1 MKKFLRLSAL
11 YICITLLTT
20 VGTVFLAKFT
30 SSTANNNNSDS
41 FGTSF
46 TVEEPTAFDK
56 MLEGI
61 MSANGFEIDLNAE
74 LVADD
79 VESLPITAHLYVD
92 LSNGFEAVALQA
104 HLAVEEKLSLD
115 VTFKDKWLYLT
126 VLGGN
131 YKIQTDKISD
141 IVKIVTQLIDGTEE
155 SGAIE
160 TLEDVNL
167 DGTEVETSNSGFD
180 VSKIME
186 SLQTMT
192 EEKNEFGYKLSGN
205 LLGID
210 FSILTD
216 FNYNIVEATTSEI
229 QIDKYKLTPHV
240 SLNYL
245 EEVKEIVVDEAA
257 YLDLSTIDKLVY
269 AVINTAKLTDFHITT
284 NLKIDMQI
292 ASIDKPISMDIP
304 IDVKIKLVNNKPQ
317 IMAQFGPIPVIA
329 PVNNDVPYAFGDTV
343 SGLYCGLNRIL
354 NLYYADGYVYFYR
367 SETVP
372 VFGSSSGRLYEKKL
386 KITLEEFMDDPLML
400 LSYGFGFQD
409 IIMNE
414 ITKATTLAGNRETP
428 IDINNILLGFDWDG
442 TNCSL
447 VLNLKEL
454 ANNPQLD
461 SLKLTITTKEIN
473 GKDYISGGALEVSL
487 PISNSFKIDIKT
499 NNLAL
504 NNIGEALDWTT
515 AEDFFANYTYKVDE
529 KWQASKGKWELAS
542 STTYTVTFEENGGEE
557 VENITGAIDT
567 EFNLPTL
574 QTRVVDDGITKTTY
588 VFVGWFSSSNFA
600 DGTMVTEGK
609 IKRGDITL
617 YAKWDEKVEIYYNV
631 KVVNELLQTN
641 NTYRAL
647 AGTYLDFPMQFEKV
661 VISTATKTTTY
672 AFAGWYEDE
681 LFVKAW
687 NGGTVVPN
695 YDVTLYAKWDVVNV
709 VETKLLNI
717 YDNGVLISSVGYEVG
732 KKITLPTN
740 IKLEDT
746 TKWYKDAAYLEE
758 ITLPEIMPNEEL
770 NVHVRNL
777 YTVTIVD
784 STCNNQTV
792 VLTGYQGEAIT
803 LPNNYSTVVLD
814 DGTQT
819 KQETYTF
826 VGFNNNLTIFPNN
839 DTTIEVVWNYEVKYY
854 YDVTFSKDNNV
865 VSAYKSHIEFPV
877 TSLRVLEGTVVDLS
891 QYKAT
896 WVYTSGL
903 GVWWH
908 YNFNGWSTSKG
919 GANITEIT
927 ITGNTTVY
935 ANWSGLKTGK
945 G

>member
-329 PVNNDVPYAFGDTV
+329 PVNNDVHYAFGDTV

-414 ITKATTLAGNRETP
+414 ITK
-428 IDINNILLGFDWDG
+428 
-442 TNCSL
+442 
-447 VLNLKEL
+447 
-454 ANNPQLD
+454 
-461 SLKLTITTKEIN
+461 
-473 GKDYISGGALEVSL
+473 
-487 PISNSFKIDIKT
+487 
-499 NNLAL
+499 
-504 NNIGEALDWTT
+504 
-515 AEDFFANYTYKVDE
+515 
-529 KWQASKGKWELAS
+529 
-542 STTYTVTFEENGGEE
+542 
-557 VENITGAIDT
+557 
-567 EFNLPTL
+567 
-574 QTRVVDDGITKTTY
+574 DD
-588 VFVGWFSSSNFA
+588 
-600 DGTMVTEGK
+600 
-609 IKRGDITL
+609 
-617 YAKWDEKVEIYYNV
+617 
-631 KVVNELLQTN
+631 
-641 NTYRAL
+641 
-647 AGTYLDFPMQFEKV
+647 
-661 VISTATKTTTY
+661 
-672 AFAGWYEDE
+672 
-681 LFVKAW
+681 
-687 NGGTVVPN
+687 
-695 YDVTLYAKWDVVNV
+695 
-709 VETKLLNI
+709 
-717 YDNGVLISSVGYEVG
+717 LI
-732 KKITLPTN
+732 
-740 IKLEDT
+740 
-746 TKWYKDAAYLEE
+746 
-758 ITLPEIMPNEEL
+758 
-770 NVHVRNL
+770 
-777 YTVTIVD
+777 
-784 STCNNQTV
+784 
-792 VLTGYQGEAIT
+792 
-803 LPNNYSTVVLD
+803 
-814 DGTQT
+814 
-819 KQETYTF
+819 
-826 VGFNNNLTIFPNN
+826 
-839 DTTIEVVWNYEVKYY
+839 
-854 YDVTFSKDNNV
+854 
-865 VSAYKSHIEFPV
+865 
-877 TSLRVLEGTVVDLS
+877 
-891 QYKAT
+891 
-896 WVYTSGL
+896 
-903 GVWWH
+903 
-908 YNFNGWSTSKG
+908 
-919 GANITEIT
+919 
-927 ITGNTTVY
+927 ITGNIESVDFEKY
-935 ANWSGLKTGK
+935 E
-945 G
+945 

>member
-292 ASIDKPISMDIP
+292 DRKS
-304 IDVKIKLVNNKPQ
+304 
-317 IMAQFGPIPVIA
+317 
-329 PVNNDVPYAFGDTV
+329 
-343 SGLYCGLNRIL
+343 
-354 NLYYADGYVYFYR
+354 
-367 SETVP
+367 
-372 VFGSSSGRLYEKKL
+372 
-386 KITLEEFMDDPLML
+386 
-400 LSYGFGFQD
+400 
-409 IIMNE
+409 
-414 ITKATTLAGNRETP
+414 
-428 IDINNILLGFDWDG
+428 
-442 TNCSL
+442 
-447 VLNLKEL
+447 
-454 ANNPQLD
+454 
-461 SLKLTITTKEIN
+461 
-473 GKDYISGGALEVSL
+473 
-487 PISNSFKIDIKT
+487 
-499 NNLAL
+499 
-504 NNIGEALDWTT
+504 
-515 AEDFFANYTYKVDE
+515 
-529 KWQASKGKWELAS
+529 
-542 STTYTVTFEENGGEE
+542 
-557 VENITGAIDT
+557 
-567 EFNLPTL
+567 
-574 QTRVVDDGITKTTY
+574 VV
-588 VFVGWFSSSNFA
+588 
-600 DGTMVTEGK
+600 
-609 IKRGDITL
+609 
-617 YAKWDEKVEIYYNV
+617 
-631 KVVNELLQTN
+631 
-641 NTYRAL
+641 
-647 AGTYLDFPMQFEKV
+647 
-661 VISTATKTTTY
+661 
-672 AFAGWYEDE
+672 
-681 LFVKAW
+681 
-687 NGGTVVPN
+687 
-695 YDVTLYAKWDVVNV
+695 
-709 VETKLLNI
+709 
-717 YDNGVLISSVGYEVG
+717 
-732 KKITLPTN
+732 
-740 IKLEDT
+740 
-746 TKWYKDAAYLEE
+746 
-758 ITLPEIMPNEEL
+758 
-770 NVHVRNL
+770 
-777 YTVTIVD
+777 
-784 STCNNQTV
+784 
-792 VLTGYQGEAIT
+792 
-803 LPNNYSTVVLD
+803 
-814 DGTQT
+814 
-819 KQETYTF
+819 
-826 VGFNNNLTIFPNN
+826 
-839 DTTIEVVWNYEVKYY
+839 
-854 YDVTFSKDNNV
+854 
-865 VSAYKSHIEFPV
+865 
-877 TSLRVLEGTVVDLS
+877 
-891 QYKAT
+891 
-896 WVYTSGL
+896 
-903 GVWWH
+903 
-908 YNFNGWSTSKG
+908 
-919 GANITEIT
+919 
-927 ITGNTTVY
+927 
-935 ANWSGLKTGK
+935 
-945 G
+945 